1 MDTPLHLHERGTDGT
16 SKVLPRRVMMSVRRL
31 AAIGVCVLATVVLVV
46 AVILCITIVLLP
58 VGLAVG
64 YGAIRMYR
72 WGVQLVLP
80 RSADVKR
87 SVDKRA
93 RAIKKD
99 LHKRVRWVKKHWIKV

>member
-1 MDTPLHLHERGTDGT
+1 M
-16 SKVLPRRVMMSVRRL
+16 
-31 AAIGVCVLATVVLVV
+31 LATVVLVV

-64 YGAIRMYR
+64 YGAVRMYK
-72 WGVQLVLP
+72 WGVQLALP

-93 RAIKKD
+93 RGIKKD
-99 LHKRVRWVKKHWIKV
+99 FHKRLRRVKKSWLKV

>member
-1 MDTPLHLHERGTDGT
+1 
-16 SKVLPRRVMMSVRRL
+16 MSVRRL

-46 AVILCITIVLLP
+46 AMILCITIVLLP

-64 YGAIRMYR
+64 YGAIRMYK
-72 WGVQLVLP
+72 WGVQLALP

-93 RAIKKD
+93 SGIKKD
-99 LHKRVRWVKKHWIKV
+99 LHKRLRRAKKRWLKV